1 VDFIQQNLIDPVSK
15 LLWNYILIYLLVGAG
30 LYFTI
35 STKFVQARMF
45 PAMLRTLRG
54 SRQDAEGG
62 ISSFQAFAVGL
73 ASRVGTGNIAGVSIA
88 LVLGG
93 PGAVFWMWVVGL
105 LGMSTGL
112 VEASLAQL
120 YKVRSADGS
129 FRGGPA
135 YYIQTGLKSRIGGII
150 FAVLLIFSF
159 GVAFSMVQTNTIAD
173 VLHSAHTVNTTWTAI
188 ILVILTAPVVFGGV
202 RRIAKVSEIVMP
214 IFALIYVLLAVIII
228 AMNFGDIPTVF
239 REIIQGAFGLN
250 PAMAGVAG
258 GVTAAILNGTKR
270 GLFSNEAGMGS
281 APNAAATA
289 TTDHPVKQ
297 GLVQSFGVF
306 VDTIVVCSA
315 TAFIILFAGPAV
327 YTPGVPTDLNGASLA
342 QAAVSEQLG
351 SWSTWLMTIL
361 IVGFAFSSVLGN
373 YYYAEVNLYFLHAN
387 NTVIT
392 LFRVVVLISVGLG
405 AVIALEAVWAIADVS
420 MALMAI
426 VNLTAILLLFK
437 WVRGLLRDYDASR
450 KAGLDPV
457 FIATGNAYL
466 PAELPGDVWAPATT
480 ESV

>member
-1 VDFIQQNLIDPVSK
+1 MDFIQQNLIDPISK

-35 STKFVQARMF
+35 STRFVQFRMF

-54 SRQDAEGG
+54 SREDSEGG

-105 LGMSTGL
+105 VGMSTAL
-112 VEASLAQL
+112 VEATLAQL

-135 YYIQTGLKSRIGGII
+135 YYIQRGLKSRAGGVV
-150 FAVLLIFSF
+150 FACLLIFSF
-159 GVAFSMVQTNTIAD
+159 GVAFNMVQTNTIAD
-173 VLHSAHTVNTTWTAI
+173 VLHSAHTINKTWTAV
-188 ILVILTAPVVFGGV
+188 ILMILTAPVVFGGV

-214 IFALIYVLLAVIII
+214 VFALIYVLLAVVIIL
-228 AMNFGDIPTVF
+228 MNFSEIPTVLTQIF
-239 REIIQGAFGLN
+239 QGAFGLN

-289 TTDHPVKQ
+289 TTDHPIKQ
-297 GLVQSFGVF
+297 GLIQSFGVF
-306 VDTIVVCSA
+306 VDTIIVCSA
-315 TAFIILFAGPAV
+315 TAFIILFSEPTV
-327 YTPGVPTDLNGASLA
+327 YTPGKPTDLNGAALA
-342 QAAVSEQLG
+342 QAAVAEELG
-351 SWSTWLMTIL
+351 SWATWVMTIL
-361 IVGFAFSSVLGN
+361 IVAFAFSSVLGN
-373 YYYAEVNLYFLHAN
+373 YYYAEVNLFFLKAN
-387 NTVIT
+387 DTVMT
-392 LFRVVVLISVGLG
+392 VFRVVVLLSVGLG
-405 AVIALEAVWAIADVS
+405 ALIALDAVWALADVS

-426 VNLTAILLLFK
+426 VNLTAILLLSK
-437 WVRGLLRDYDASR
+437 WARGALKDYQALR
-450 KAGLDPV
+450 KAGQNPRFV
-457 FIATGNAYL
+457 ATDNQYL
-466 PAELPGDVWAPATT
+466 PGELPGDIWAGQT
-480 ESV
+480 V

>member
-1 VDFIQQNLIDPVSK
+1 MDFIQQNLIDPVSK

-35 STKFVQARMF
+35 STRFVQFRMF

-54 SRQDAEGG
+54 SRGGSEGG

-105 LGMSTGL
+105 LGMSTGF
-112 VEASLAQL
+112 VEATLAQL
-120 YKVRSADGS
+120 FKVRSADGS

-135 YYIQTGLKSRIGGII
+135 YYIQTGLKSRAGGIV
-150 FAVLLIFSF
+150 FAVLLIFAF

-173 VLHSAHTVNTTWTAI
+173 VLHSAHTVNKTWTAV

-202 RRIAKVSEIVMP
+202 RRIAKISEFVMP
-214 IFALIYVLLAVIII
+214 IFALIYVLLAVTIIVL
-228 AMNFGDIPTVF
+228 NFNDIPTVF
-239 REIIQGAFGLN
+239 NEIFKSAFGLD
-250 PAMAGVAG
+250 PALAGVAG

-315 TAFIILFAGPAV
+315 TAFIILFSGPAI
-327 YTPGVPTDLNGASLA
+327 YTPGKSTDLNGAALA
-342 QAAVSEQLG
+342 QAAVTEQLG
-351 SWSTWLMTIL
+351 SWSTWVMTIL

-373 YYYAEVNLYFLHAN
+373 YYYAEVNLFFLKAN
-387 NTVIT
+387 KVVLTI
-392 LFRVVVLISVGLG
+392 FRVIVLVSVGLG
-405 AVIALEAVWAIADVS
+405 AVIALEAVWALADVS

-437 WVRGLLRDYDASR
+437 WARGALRDYEAAR
-450 KAGLDPV
+450 KAGREPV
-457 FIATGNAYL
+457 FTSLDNDSM
-466 PAELPGDVWAPATT
+466 PAALPGDVWVHPGG
-480 ESV
+480 